1 MNKLQK
7 LDWNNCIKV
16 VVFMVWSIFQLPLT
30 GLETDPAEQPKRLSN
45 RERIS
50 IIKEIILQKL
60 DQNPDYI
67 DPDQVLEEISQK
79 MNLDMI
85 QTEELQEIEKE
96 RKQKV
101 LQKYPMTDEQLR
113 EKYLPEAENLFPLYN
128 IGDEVEVHYL
138 LHGKSFGITGVYYRS
153 DPTYIWIGTKK
164 IPRLNLARKY
174 SIRFD
179 ADETTILRNQFVDK
193 KLMEYHNIRSE
204 YDKELTDRKYWI
216 KSGCLYFYGQW
227 ITPRKL
233 AETRLKYLNEELRIR
248 RMHQRIASEKT
259 LSGRIAILQHV
270 LAMIKIENL
279 KGHSERTFEIN
290 TQLTDFKRRYVDSQ
304 IRLAQQEKDPERARI
319 ILQSVISKYPDAANI
334 ANAKFM
340 LRDAESA
347 VHAKNMEIQ
356 KRIMVSNVERKINE
370 KIIESVSE
378 HKQKKKSRLL
388 IKEKKENMREQEDD

>member
-16 VVFMVWSIFQLPLT
+16 VVFMVLSIFQLPLT

-85 QTEELQEIEKE
+85 QTEELQKIEKE
-96 RKQKV
+96 RQQKV

-113 EKYLPEAENLFPLYN
+113 EKYLQEAENLFPLYN
-128 IGDEVEVHYL
+128 IGDEVEIHYL

-179 ADETTILRNQFVDK
+179 ADETAILRNQFVDK

-227 ITPRKL
+227 VTPRKL

-340 LRDAESA
+340 LRDTESA

-356 KRIMVSNVERKINE
+356 KRITVRRQTMGIRDKIVD
-370 KIIESVSE
+370 ITD
-378 HKQKKKSRLL
+378 KKS
-388 IKEKKENMREQEDD
+388 KDGSKDSSKKSSEESSKDTD